1 MTALD
6 ATVALDE
13 EDLGALA
20 EIREGIEAKMSRLRE
35 LEPCIL
41 DMSFREATLSSR
53 YGHTL
58 ADKIELWEL
67 AREFG
72 FTDFGLSNFYDF
84 PSVTDQFLDWLLEND
99 VPLDQFL
106 VTIAVEPGDGGTA
119 VARSPAVVRTAE
131 AGIPNVILLVEVRP
145 CTVEL
150 SGRDR
155 EEMLRDIDR
164 YIRHY
169 RAALPPETE
178 RQGRIYIRMADIFDA
193 FDDDPRYV
201 VQVLKLLGASPIT
214 GILYEDV
221 RGSRFVFE
229 SNALV
234 RLMRRYFP
242 PPRKILAHPHS
253 GNGMEDAA
261 TIEAVVA
268 GADGVWSGFTPQA
281 AQGGHGSALMFLTNL
296 VRAGNPHVQRLY
308 QLRKLVEIARRMWQI
323 HDRHDVEP
331 NQPVVGER
339 AYRYVDQYF
348 EQGDLPCDLA
358 PELIGAK
365 AGYEIMPAWAPTWVI
380 GRRLEELGYEPEVF
394 RSRTLLHR
402 VRALI
407 NEAQM
412 DGRHVR
418 FDDPEELAPV
428 VERARREVGT
438 GSGDDERADDHG
450 VLSLRRG

>member
-1 MTALD
+1 MSTLGSM
-6 ATVALDE
+6 VELDE

-20 EIREGIEAKMSRLRE
+20 EIGAELDAKMSRLRE
-35 LEPCIL
+35 VVPCIL

-58 ADKIELWEL
+58 ADKIELYEL

-84 PSVTDQFLDWLLEND
+84 PSVTDQFLDWLLDNEI
-99 VPLDQFL
+99 PLDRFL
-106 VTIAVEPGDGGTA
+106 VTIAVEPNDGGNA
-119 VARSPAVVRTAE
+119 VARSPAVVRTEE

-145 CTVEL
+145 STVEL
-150 SGRDR
+150 GGRDR
-155 EEMLRDIDR
+155 REMLHDIDR

-169 RAALPPETE
+169 RAQLPPETE

-221 RGSRFVFE
+221 RGSRFTFE

-234 RLMRRYFP
+234 RLMRRYVP

-308 QLRKLVEIARRMWQI
+308 QLEKLVEVARRMWQI

-331 NQPVVGER
+331 NHPVVGER

-358 PELIGAK
+358 PELVGAK
-365 AGYEIMPAWAPTWVI
+365 AGYEIMPAWAPTYVI
-380 GRRLEELGYEPEVF
+380 GKRLEELGYEPEVF
-394 RSRTLLHR
+394 ANRTLLHR
-402 VRALI
+402 IRALI

-412 DGRHVR
+412 AGRHVR
-418 FDDPEELAPV
+418 FDDPDELAPV
-428 VERARREVGT
+428 VEQARREVET
-438 GSGDDERADDHG
+438 QPGDIQRADDRG

>member
-1 MTALD
+1 MTTLD
-6 ATVALDE
+6 SMVELDD

-20 EIREGIEAKMSRLRE
+20 EISEDLDAKMSRLRE
-35 LEPCIL
+35 VVPCIL

-58 ADKIELWEL
+58 ADKIELYEL

-72 FTDFGLSNFYDF
+72 FTDFGFSNFYDF
-84 PSVTDQFLDWLLEND
+84 PSVTDQFLDWLLENEI
-99 VPLDQFL
+99 PLDQFL
-106 VTIAVEPGDGGTA
+106 VTIAVEPKDGSNA
-119 VARSPAVVRTAE
+119 IARSPAVVRSEE
-131 AGIPNVILLVEVRP
+131 AGIPNIILLVEVRP

-155 EEMLRDIDR
+155 QEMLHDIDR

-169 RAALPPETE
+169 RAQLPPETE

-221 RGSRFVFE
+221 RGSRFIFE

-234 RLMRRYFP
+234 RLMRRYVP
-242 PPRKILAHPHS
+242 APRKILAHPHS

-268 GADGVWSGFTPQA
+268 GADGVWAGFTPQA

-308 QLRKLVEIARRMWQI
+308 QLEKLVEVARRMWQI

-331 NQPVVGER
+331 NHPVVGER

-358 PELIGAK
+358 PELVGAK
-365 AGYEIMPAWAPTWVI
+365 AGYEIMPAWAPTYVI
-380 GRRLEELGYEPEVF
+380 GKRLEELGYEPEVF
-394 RSRTLLHR
+394 RNRTLLHR
-402 VRALI
+402 IRALI

-418 FDDPEELAPV
+418 FDDPDELAPV
-428 VERARREVGT
+428 VEQARREVGT
-438 GSGDDERADDHG
+438 QPGDIQRADDRG